1 MGVSFLLLRI
11 SDYHL
16 VRHLDVR
23 LLQQPRN
30 APVRERSRILLP
42 KRVSRKQIPWRGI
55 LTNAPVWALLAVQ
68 IGCDWGTYTILPS
81 NMKEILQYDQR
92 QRFVIIVA
100 SRLHMGHRD
109 LIRIFMQ
116 LANKQKETQRWISQ
130 EDIYHNRYNQTIEIC
145 PIDHFTSSAQ
155 IGPAV
160 FIVCAAYSKCG
171 DRGQ

>member
-1 MGVSFLLLRI
+1 MEGNIDKRASMGSAGSTNRLRLGNLH
-11 SDYHL
+11 DTH
-16 VRHLDVR
+16 V
-23 LLQQPRN
+23 
-30 APVRERSRILLP
+30 
-42 KRVSRKQIPWRGI
+42 
-55 LTNAPVWALLAVQ
+55 
-68 IGCDWGTYTILPS
+68 PS